1 MDHENHDLY
10 YLQNFNDRIKDKNLT
25 NDDFINLSPNPNSRE
40 SNNQHPFGFSDST
53 NYTMNSNRNYQQDQ
67 QKIFGRRDGNHF
79 GDNQSKLGQNLLRGK
94 IVINQQK

>member
-79 GDNQSKLGQNLLRGK
+79 GDN
-94 IVINQQK
+94 